1 MPLLIIWE
9 LIPCG
14 RDLQLLIEEGLPS
27 TLIGTHE
34 TLYANEA
41 VEFDK

>member
-14 RDLQLLIEEGLPS
+14 RDLQLLIEEGLP
-27 TLIGTHE
+27 TLIGAHE